1 MSDRMSRDRQSRFA
15 QSSAAL
21 RAFMQKEVRHLL
33 RDKQTLS
40 ILLLLP
46 LAQLLLF
53 GFAVRTDVNN
63 IRVAVVAPSLDIATA
78 ALQTQ
83 LAHSGRFTV
92 LPAVRTVSEVEALFR
107 RERVD
112 VGIILEGG
120 IADALAAGEPVR
132 IEIVADASDP
142 NNGTTMQNY
151 TLAALREWQ
160 QRLGASTPGVRIET
174 RVRMRFNQ
182 TLESVNLFVPGL
194 IALILTLVAALM
206 TAISLSKEKER
217 GTYEILLVS
226 PLHPWQII
234 IGKVMPYLVLSMA
247 NLVTVLVAARLVF
260 GVPFVGSVPLLVAT
274 AALFALV
281 SLSLGVLIAAITNSQ
296 LAAMLAALGG
306 TMLPSTML
314 SGMIFPIASL
324 PLPMQVISN
333 IIPARWFIQISRG
346 IMLKGAGIAE
356 LWQPILVLCVMLVV
370 LLTLAIRRTSVRLA

>member
-1 MSDRMSRDRQSRFA
+1 MTTGPSSRLA

-21 RAFMQKEVRHLL
+21 RAFMRKEVRHLL

-78 ALQTQ
+78 ALHTQ
-83 LAHSGRFTV
+83 LANSGRFTV
-92 LPAVRTVSEVEALFR
+92 LPAVRTVGEVEAMFR
-107 RERVD
+107 REKVD

-120 IADALAAGEPVR
+120 IADAIAAGDPVR

-151 TLAALREWQ
+151 TLAALRDWQ
-160 QRLGASTPGVRIET
+160 QRLGGATAGVRIET

-247 NLVTVLVAARLVF
+247 NLFTVLVAARLVF
-260 GVPFVGSVPLLVAT
+260 GVPFMGSVPLLIAT
-274 AALFALV
+274 AMLFALV
-281 SLSLGVLIAAITNSQ
+281 SLSLGVLIAALTNSQ

-346 IMLKGAGIAE
+346 IMLKGAGLAE
-356 LWQPILVLCVMLVV
+356 LWLPILVLCIMLVV